1 MKEEM
6 LVDGQDEPVTS
17 MPMGQRDSTGTLTTT
32 ITPPVPPPHGHGDG
46 DGGVAGVS
54 YYIPQPPITTTS
66 SADGSSN
73 LSTTTGGLTNT
84 NRPFL
89 PLVRQLSIGK
99 EVSAEDI
106 DADDPIMN
114 APSC

>member
-1 MKEEM
+1 MVKEEM
-6 LVDGQDEPVTS
+6 
-17 MPMGQRDSTGTLTTT
+17 GQRGGTGTPTTT
-32 ITPPVPPPHGHGDG
+32 GDG
-46 DGGVAGVS
+46 DGGGAGVS

-66 SADGSSN
+66 SANGIN
-73 LSTTTGGLTNT
+73 LSTTTGGPTNT